1 MIGKITIASL
11 NGLEGWIWDQKVCGL
26 GARKQRRGI
35 FFYLR
40 YRHGGR
46 QQMHSIGR
54 FGSPWT
60 VETARAKALELL
72 GILACGTDPFAPSLS
87 AETFGAEVE
96 RYLLRKKG
104 SMKPRSFIEDQRYL
118 LKCALPLHKLSLSDI
133 DRRTIAVLLGQV
145 ETASGPIARNRLR
158 SSLSA
163 FFAWAIAE
171 GLNEQN
177 PVTGTSRADEGR
189 GRDRVLT
196 HDELR
201 KLWRGLGSD
210 RFSEIVR
217 LLLLTGQRRTEIS
230 GLTWAEANLERK
242 VIVLPP
248 ERTKNFR
255 SHEVPLSTQAL
266 AILARQPR
274 GALVF
279 GERAFTDWSRAK
291 AALDQRIG
299 IAPWKLHDLRRT
311 FATMA
316 AELGVLPHI
325 VESVLNHVS
334 GHKAG
339 VAGRYNHARYADDT
353 RAALQRWADHLDQ
366 ITA

>member
-1 MIGKITIASL
+1 VIKSL
-11 NGLEGWIWDQKVCGL
+11 TPD
-26 GARKQRRGI
+26 
-35 FFYLR
+35 
-40 YRHGGR
+40 
-46 QQMHSIGR
+46 
-54 FGSPWT
+54 
-60 VETARAKALELL
+60 TARAKALELL
-72 GILACGTDPFAPSLS
+72 GTLASGTDPFAPSLS

-133 DRRTIAVLLGQV
+133 DRRTVAVLLGQV
-145 ETASGPIARNRLR
+145 ETASGPFARNRLR

-163 FFAWAIAE
+163 FFAWAIQE
-171 GLNEQN
+171 GLSETN
-177 PVTGTSRADEGR
+177 PVQGTGRADEGR
-189 GRDRVLT
+189 GRERVLAP
-196 HDELR
+196 DELR
-201 KLWRGLGSD
+201 KLWHGLGSD

-242 VIVLPP
+242 VITLGP
-248 ERTKNFR
+248 ERTKNSR

-266 AILARQPR
+266 AIIARQPR

-279 GERAFTDWSRAK
+279 SERGFTDWARGK

-299 IAPWKLHDLRRT
+299 IKPWKIHDLRRT

-316 AELGVLPHI
+316 AELGVLPHV

-339 VAGRYNHARYADDT
+339 VAGRYNHARYADEM
-353 RAALQRWADHLDQ
+353 RSALQRWADHLDKV
-366 ITA
+366 TSS

>member
-72 GILACGTDPFAPSLS
+72 GILACGTDPFASSLS

-133 DRRTIAVLLGQV
+133 DRRTVAVLLGQV
-145 ETASGPIARNRLR
+145 ETSSGPIARNRLR

-177 PVTGTSRADEGR
+177 PVTGTTRADEGR
-189 GRDRVLT
+189 GRERVLSP
-196 HDELR
+196 DELTA
-201 KLWRGLGSD
+201 LLDDAIESGAL
-210 RFSEIVR
+210 SEAPADDISLADLIVR
-217 LLLLTGQRRTEIS
+217 GRR
-230 GLTWAEANLERK
+230 
-242 VIVLPP
+242 
-248 ERTKNFR
+248 R
-255 SHEVPLSTQAL
+255 SDGAAVFLVVEVSWGVGPQD
-266 AILARQPR
+266 
-274 GALVF
+274 V
-279 GERAFTDWSRAK
+279 ERAIR
-291 AALDQRIG
+291 
-299 IAPWKLHDLRRT
+299 
-311 FATMA
+311 
-316 AELGVLPHI
+316 
-325 VESVLNHVS
+325 
-334 GHKAG
+334 
-339 VAGRYNHARYADDT
+339 
-353 RAALQRWADHLDQ
+353 RAALLAYTGTPALPVVAGTWVTPEAADLAHTHQVWQLTNGQ
-366 ITA
+366 AIGPE